1 MRGLSMGCSWA
12 AGRSDKPLSRFGLHA
27 AWLEPLV
34 PSFVV
39 SPASPPRTLP
49 VTPLTPTHPDAA
61 MSSFAARSAFRAAPR
76 LRAAAPARRWASNA
90 AASDSG
96 HAERQAGKDALK
108 TGAKRDPELY
118 VCGEPLRQREM
129 QLEAN

>member
-1 MRGLSMGCSWA
+1 
-12 AGRSDKPLSRFGLHA
+12 
-27 AWLEPLV
+27 
-34 PSFVV
+34 
-39 SPASPPRTLP
+39 
-49 VTPLTPTHPDAA
+49 

-108 TGAKRDPELY
+108 TGAKKDPELY
-118 VCGEPLRQREM
+118 VRGEHLTCWAI